1 MLHPLCVTCSSSVGL
16 QCLQN
21 PDIDAVKT
29 VELPTKITGFG
40 LGNNFIAVV
49 QIFADMN
56 NMAKVV

>member
-1 MLHPLCVTCSSSVGL
+1 VGL